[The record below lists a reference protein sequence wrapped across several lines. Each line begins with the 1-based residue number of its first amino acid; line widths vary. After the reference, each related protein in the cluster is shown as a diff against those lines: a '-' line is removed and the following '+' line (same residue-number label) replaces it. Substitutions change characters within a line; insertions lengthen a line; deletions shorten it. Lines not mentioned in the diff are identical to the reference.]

1 MNIYVVDDGEER
13 GPLTVDEVKKL
24 VDADSLKPDDP
35 ALLEGDAEW
44 GTVAE
49 VLRLSVGPRAASPAV
64 SGGGVQPMASISRDF
79 KNLKRNSTV
88 TVSELREFMR
98 EMRGK
103 SPREMLGAIAQ
114 STLVLSTIVST
125 VAIFI
130 LVVVLTVV
138 PYGVNVWRKSKSEAI
153 SRVEEAGEREKA
165 SKGKASVEPTAP
177 VSKPKEKK
185 PTEVLGVGG
194 EKKGKPKE
202 INPFENKKGD
212 LLDDPLGGLKN
223 D

>member
-125 VAIFI
+125 VAIII
-130 LVVVLTVV
+130 LLVVLTVV
-138 PYGVNVWRKSKSEAI
+138 PYGVNIWRKSKSEAV
-153 SRVEEAGEREKA
+153 SRVEETLEKEKA
-165 SKGKASVEPTAP
+165 SEGKANIELTTP
-177 VSKPKEKK
+177 VSKPKENK
-185 PTEVLGVGG
+185 PADVLGVGQ
-194 EKKGKPKE
+194 EKTGKPKE
-202 INPFENKKGD
+202 VNPFENKGD
-212 LLDDPLGGLKN
+212 LLVDPLGK
-223 D
+223 

>member
-1 MNIYVVDDGEER
+1 MNIYIVDNGEER
-13 GPLTVDEVKKL
+13 GPLTVDEVAQL
-24 VDADSLKPDDP
+24 VAAGSLKPDDP
-35 ALLEGDAEW
+35 AFLEGDAEW
-44 GTVAE
+44 GTVAK
-49 VLRLSVGPRAASPAV
+49 VLRLSTGSSADSAV
-64 SGGGVQPMASISRDF
+64 ASGGGVQPMASISRDF
-79 KNLKRNSTV
+79 KNIKRNSSA

-177 VSKPKEKK
+177 VSKPKENK
-185 PTEVLGVGG
+185 PADVLGVGQ
-194 EKKGKPKE
+194 EKTGKPNE
-202 INPFENKKGD
+202 VNPFENKGD
-212 LLDDPLGGLKN
+212 LLVDPSGK
-223 D
+223 